1 LKAVVKTLLGALVAI
16 VGLAGLPVQAQRDA
30 AAGRGN
36 AVPPASARRAATAH
50 LDVVTYATD
59 AEVAPGSA
67 FSLVFEVTPRNGI
80 HVYAPGAGKYKIV
93 KITLEPNS
101 VLVVDP
107 VQYPEPEMYLFA
119 PLKEIVPV
127 FQRPFMLTERIT
139 VSGAPEH
146 RAALAKMSRIT
157 IKGTLDYQACDDRV
171 CFLPA
176 SIPVSYTVKLRR
188 P

>member
-1 LKAVVKTLLGALVAI
+1 LGRRAATH
-16 VGLAGLPVQAQRDA
+16 GHTPHPTQQGA
-30 AAGRGN
+30 AAVREN
-36 AVPPASARRAATAH
+36 IARPADARRLATAH
-50 LDVVTYATD
+50 LDVVTYATI
-59 AEVAPGSA
+59 AEVSPGSA

-80 HVYAPGAGKYKIV
+80 HLYAPGAGKYKIV
-93 KITLEPNS
+93 KVSLDPHSMLTA
-101 VLVVDP
+101 DP
-107 VQYPEPEMYLFA
+107 VEYPEPEMYLFA

-127 FQRPFMLTERIT
+127 FQRPFVLTERIT

-146 RAALAKMSRIT
+146 RAALAKMTRIT